1 MNDDFLTQIQDAEQQ
16 AQQTVE
22 KALEKKQKVLQ
33 EYRQKLAADRQS
45 KLGTV
50 QEKSRTTLQG
60 VREEARKNYEQQVSH
75 GNADAISLESE
86 KNTQVDGLL
95 VGAEEILLSLI

>member
-22 KALEKKQKVLQ
+22 KALEKKQKTLQ

-45 KLGTV
+45 KLDTV

-60 VREEARKNYEQQVSH
+60 AREEARKNYEHQVSR

-86 KNTQVDGLL
+86 KNTQVDTLL
-95 VGAEEILLSLI
+95 AGAEEILLSLI